1 MRYEV
6 LYVRVYVYLYNLPSF
21 ADMESNDGEEL
32 DFEPSNVEAG
42 GSGTAVPDNT
52 SDTTMQVPVRYSSVK
67 LVREFS
73 HETESRRPVEFYYSS
88 IRTGKFLKLVLPYS
102 ISPDLG
108 PGFLLYL

>member
-1 MRYEV
+1 MFI
-6 LYVRVYVYLYNLPSF
+6 LF

-52 SDTTMQVPVRYSSVK
+52 SDTTMQVPVLYSSIN

-73 HETESRRPVEFYYSS
+73 HETESRIAVEFYYSS
-88 IRTGKFLKLVLPYS
+88 LTTLPTQ
-102 ISPDLG
+102 
-108 PGFLLYL
+108 LYRYRSGTPQLT